1 MSLRLGRPLSLAACM
16 AVAVLSLSACKQGE
30 GDRCEIDND
39 CQSGLTCENPQG
51 TSGHCTARQGVRV
64 PDAGQDA
71 PPRLDTAAPPT
82 PDAPPDLAPDLPA
95 LDAATH
101 DASDGGDAAHDAA
114 DGG

>member
-16 AVAVLSLSACKQGE
+16 AVAVLSLSACKQSE

-71 PPRLDTAAPPT
+71 PRLDTAAPT
-82 PDAPPDLAPDLPA
+82 PDAPADQTPDLPV
-95 LDAATH
+95 LDAAPH
-101 DASDGGDAAHDAA
+101 DATDGGDAAHDAGDA
-114 DGG
+114 G